1 MLNSLIAIDRHERRT
16 PAVLMLSFII
26 TGLGIGK
33 KIMGPQLAKQ
43 LYESILQPIVYIL
56 FVIDGMIPLRTKFL
70 QWKVVKNEQVSFA
83 CAYAMAMAIL
93 ALCFWL
99 HFR

>member
-1 MLNSLIAIDRHERRT
+1 MLNSLIAIDRHERR
-16 PAVLMLSFII
+16 AVSVLMLSFII

-33 KIMGPQLAKQ
+33 KIMEPKLEQ
-43 LYESILQPIVYIL
+43 LYESVLQPIVYIL
-56 FVIDGMIPLRTKFL
+56 LVIDGMIPLRTQFL
-70 QWKVVKNEQVSFA
+70 RWKVVKNEQVSFA
-83 CAYAMAMAIL
+83 YAYAMAMAIL

>member
-1 MLNSLIAIDRHERRT
+1 MSNSLMTIDCHERRILAV
-16 PAVLMLSFII
+16 PALSFII
-26 TGLGIGK
+26 TGLDIGK

-43 LYESILQPIVYIL
+43 LYENVLPPILNIL
-56 FVIDGMIPLRTKFL
+56 LVIYGMFPPHTKFFR
-70 QWKVVKNEQVSFA
+70 WKVVKNEQVPSA
-83 CAYAMAMAIL
+83 YAYAMAMVIL